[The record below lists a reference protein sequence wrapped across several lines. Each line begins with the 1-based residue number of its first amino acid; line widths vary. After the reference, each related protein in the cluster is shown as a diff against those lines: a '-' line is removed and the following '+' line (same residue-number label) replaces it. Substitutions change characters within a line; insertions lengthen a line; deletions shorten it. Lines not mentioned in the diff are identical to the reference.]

1 MDLRS
6 GYHQV
11 LLHREDKYKV
21 AFRTHHGN
29 FQWLVMPFGL
39 SNAPATFQ
47 SLMNGIFQ
55 FAMRQFVQIFF
66 DDILIYSGD
75 SDSYLIHLETLL
87 PTLQENQLYA
97 KYSKCSFGLKQIEY
111 LGHIVSIE
119 KVQMKIYKNLSNFG
133 VVYTEEY

>member
-75 SDSYLIHLETLL
+75 SYSYLIHLETLL
-87 PTLQENQLYA
+87 PTLA

>member
-87 PTLQENQLYA
+87 PTLA